1 MLNNSKWSLVV
12 TFAAVSGLLQ
22 EFRQDRCGGIALIFG
37 LVSTVLIGLAG
48 GGIDY
53 ARLIHRRS
61 QLQAAV
67 DAGVLAGGNALKLAT
82 FSEDAIRGLA
92 EQTIRDA
99 LKDISNLSVQVSVD
113 RDRTGVFAR
122 VENPV
127 RLGFGAFVGL
137 STVVVGTEAKVSV
150 VGKTRL
156 CILTLDPAADETI
169 KMQDSAQISA
179 QQCSV
184 TSNSTGANG
193 IKLQDT
199 ARLAATGICS
209 AGGVRIETSNPPA
222 PSAKTSCPALADP
235 LAGRT
240 VPTGSGCTYTN
251 KVVTSSM
258 TLLPGTYC
266 NGLKVTNGAT
276 ATLGQGIYIIDS
288 APLTVDG
295 GATLTGS
302 YVGIFLKGQQTTL
315 KFDKDSTINLTAPKD
330 GVMSGLLVF
339 EDPTAPVL
347 REHVIT
353 SNGARQ
359 LLGTIYLPRGRLK
372 IDGDRPVA
380 DQSAYTV
387 IVARQLKAEKSPN
400 LFMNAMYAASDVPV
414 PEGVGP
420 IGGRLMMTR

>member
-1 MLNNSKWSLVV
+1 L
-12 TFAAVSGLLQ
+12 FRRFQQFRHDRSG
-22 EFRQDRCGGIALIFG
+22 GVALIFG
-37 LVSTVLIGLAG
+37 LVGTVLIGIVGA
-48 GGIDY
+48 GIDY
-53 ARLIHRRS
+53 ARLTFRRNQMQS
-61 QLQAAV
+61 AV

-82 FSEDAIRGLA
+82 ASEEAIRGLT

-99 LKDISNLSVQVSVD
+99 LKASATANLSVQVAVD

-122 VENPV
+122 VEEPV
-127 RLGFGAFVGL
+127 RLGFGAFVGM
-137 STVVVGTEAKVSV
+137 STVTVGTQAKVSV
-150 VGKTRL
+150 IGKTRL

-179 QQCSV
+179 SQCSV
-184 TSNSTGANG
+184 TSNSTGLNG

-209 AGGVRIETSNPPA
+209 AGGVKIQTSNPPT

-235 LAGRT
+235 LAGRA

-251 KVVTSSM
+251 KVVTSST
-258 TLLPGTYC
+258 TLAPGTYC
-266 NGLKVTNGAT
+266 NGLKVTSGAT
-276 ATLGQGIYIIDS
+276 ATLGQGIYIIDG

-295 GATLTGS
+295 GATLSGS
-302 YVGIFLKGQQTTL
+302 YVGFFLKGQQTTL

-339 EDPTAPVL
+339 EDPTAPPL
-347 REHVIT
+347 RDHIIT

-359 LLGTIYLPRGRLK
+359 LLGTIYLPKGRLK
-372 IDGDRPVA
+372 IDGERPVA

-400 LFMNAMYAASDVPV
+400 LYMNAMYAASDVPV